1 MGSCF
6 SSPVKADEFS
16 YNDKSSYLSGLSMS
30 SRTSSSVRAAA
41 QKTEWEILDSTP
53 VKSFTFHELKLATR
67 NFRPDSVVGEGGFGC
82 VFKGWLDETS
92 LTPTK
97 PGTGLVIAVKK
108 LNQESFQ
115 GHREWLTEINY
126 LGELTHPNLVKLVG
140 YCLEDDHHL
149 LAYEFMQNGSLENH
163 LFRRGSHLKP
173 LPWSL
178 RVKVA
183 LDAAKGLA
191 FLHSDPV
198 KVIYRDFK
206 ASNILLDADYNGKLS
221 DFGLARDGPM
231 GDLSYVSTRIMGT
244 YGYAAPEY
252 MSSGRLN
259 ARSDVYSFGVVLL
272 EILLGKQALDYNRP
286 AKEENLVDWARP
298 HLTSRRKVLRIVDPR
313 LDTQYLPE
321 EAVRL
326 ASIAVQCISF
336 EPKSRPTM
344 DQVVRALQQL
354 QDNLGIPSQTDPVK
368 DGKKHG
374 FKTRAK
380 LPEV

>member
-1 MGSCF
+1 
-6 SSPVKADEFS
+6 
-16 YNDKSSYLSGLSMS
+16 MS
-30 SRTSSSVRAAA
+30 SRTSTSTMAAP
-41 QKTEWEILDSTP
+41 QRTEMEILDSTS
-53 VKSFTFHELKLATR
+53 VKSFTFIELKLATR
-67 NFRPDSVVGEGGFGC
+67 NFRPDSVIGEGGFGC

-92 LTPTK
+92 LAPTK

-108 LNQESFQ
+108 LNNESLQ

-126 LGELTHPNLVKLVG
+126 LGELSHPNLVKLIG
-140 YCLEDDHHL
+140 YCSEDEQHL
-149 LAYEFMQNGSLENH
+149 LVYEFMQKGSLENH
-163 LFRRGSHLKP
+163 LFKRGSYFEP

-198 KVIYRDFK
+198 KVIYRDLK
-206 ASNILLDADYNGKLS
+206 TSNILLDADYNGKLS
-221 DFGLARDGPM
+221 DFGLARDGPV
-231 GDLSYVSTRIMGT
+231 GERSYVSTRIMGT
-244 YGYAAPEY
+244 HGYAAPEY

-272 EILLGKQALDYNRP
+272 EILSGKQALDYNRP

-298 HLTSRRKVLRIVDPR
+298 HLTSKRKVLRIVDPR
-313 LDTQYLPE
+313 LETQYLPE

-354 QDNLGIPSQTDPVK
+354 QDNLGIPTQPDPVK
-368 DGKKHG
+368 DNKKHG